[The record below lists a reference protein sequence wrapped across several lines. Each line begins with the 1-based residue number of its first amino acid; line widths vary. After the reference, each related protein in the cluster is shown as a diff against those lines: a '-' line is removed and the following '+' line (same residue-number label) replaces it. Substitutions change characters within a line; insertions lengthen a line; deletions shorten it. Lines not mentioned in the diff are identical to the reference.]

1 MDVTLTLEGVRGQ
14 MSLCVTTFVTETV
27 ASNLSKL
34 KKILRKKREMLYFF
48 WLGNIFEKYTDCL
61 HCTSDRL
68 WQAVQLIKDSFVLYI
83 NIAFN
88 IGLNYKGN

>member
-1 MDVTLTLEGVRGQ
+1 

-27 ASNLSKL
+27 ASKLSKL
-34 KKILRKKREMLYFF
+34 KKILRKKKRNALFF
-48 WLGNIFEKYTDCL
+48 LLGNIFEKYTDCL

-68 WQAVQLIKDSFVLYI
+68 WQAAQLIKDLFVLYI
-83 NIAFN
+83 NIASH

>member
-1 MDVTLTLEGVRGQ
+1 MDVTSTLEGVRGQ
-14 MSLCVTTFVTETV
+14 RSLCVTTFVTETV

-34 KKILRKKREMLYFF
+34 KKILRKKEKRFIFL
-48 WLGNIFEKYTDCL
+48 LGNIFEKYTDCL
-61 HCTSDRL
+61 HCKSDRL
-68 WQAVQLIKDSFVLYI
+68 WQVTQLIKDLFVFYI